1 MMNDIVPNNG
11 SLIIGGDLVICNHIT
26 PRPNS
31 QLHDMMVAGA
41 QQIQQMQ
48 QMAMLNAASM
58 VQNIK
63 MQRLEA
69 ENEALRRTLI
79 EGHQAAIAG
88 DNSKP
93 AFQLEDKSNDK
104 IFKTNSADVVD
115 VVPVT
120 VTEAQ
125 PKKKLKSMSDMYDE
139 LMMEES

>member
-1 MMNDIVPNNG
+1 
-11 SLIIGGDLVICNHIT
+11 
-26 PRPNS
+26 
-31 QLHDMMVAGA
+31 
-41 QQIQQMQ
+41 
-48 QMAMLNAASM
+48 
-58 VQNIK
+58 

-139 LMMEES
+139 LLMEES

>member
-26 PRPNS
+26 PRPAA
-31 QLHDMMVAGA
+31 QQPDMMLAG
-41 QQIQQMQ
+41 MQ
-48 QMAMLNAASM
+48 QMAMLQAASV

-79 EGHQAAIAG
+79 EGRQAAIAG
-88 DNSKP
+88 GDPKP

-104 IFKTNSADVVD
+104 IFKANSADVVD

-125 PKKKLKSMSDMYDE
+125 PKKKLKSMSDIYGE
-139 LMMEES
+139 LLMEES